1 MGEPSEVRVGAHHTG
16 EPSVKAPQHYI
27 PREYGR
33 LATSFLLNTQRAGLW
48 AKPGMG
54 KTAIVYSTLDILKLS
69 GSNFFPVLIMAPLKV
84 AELVWPAEQTKWD
97 AFSGMRVAPILG
109 SVKEREEALYRR
121 ADVYVVNYDNVP
133 WLVKRMGNKWPF
145 KTVVADESTRLKNFR
160 LRKQG
165 GVRAAALEEIANLTG
180 RWINLTGTP
189 APNGLRDLWGQTW
202 FQDFGARLGHSYT
215 DFFKR
220 WFYEDRYTRI
230 VEPRAGASEEIHG
243 KLADIT
249 MALRPEDWMDIR
261 EPVVTMRE
269 VLLPDEA
276 MKHYKRMEKEFFA
289 EIKLGTE
296 IEAMNAAVKSMKLLQ
311 MCSGAV
317 YDAEHTAH
325 ELHDAKLE
333 ALESIVNECGGEPIL
348 VVYHFKFEVPRL
360 MKRFPGARV
369 FEKQK
374 DEEDWNAGKIPLM
387 LIHPQ
392 RGGHGTNLQYGGR
405 IMVFFTHT
413 WDLELRL
420 QVIERIG
427 PVRQKQA
434 GFDRSVL
441 VYDLVAKN
449 TLDVDVLERLTSKLS
464 VQESLMRARAR
475 TRGESELTLPV
486 WTANV
491 DLL

>member
-1 MGEPSEVRVGAHHTG
+1 MKQPEHFT
-16 EPSVKAPQHYI
+16 
-27 PREYGR
+27 PRDYQR
-33 LATSFLLNTQRAGLW
+33 LATQFLIDTPRAGLW
-48 AKPGMG
+48 ARPGMG
-54 KTAIVYSTLDILKLS
+54 KTGAVYSALDILKLA
-69 GSNFFPVLIMAPLKV
+69 GSNFFPALVLAPLKV

-97 AFSGMRVAPILG
+97 AFQGMRVVPILG
-109 SVKEREEALYRR
+109 NVKEREEALYRKG
-121 ADVYVVNYDNVP
+121 DVFVVNYDNVP
-133 WLVKRMGNKWPF
+133 WLTKRAGSKWPF
-145 KTVVADESTRLKNFR
+145 KTIIADESTRLKNFR
-160 LRKQG
+160 LKKQG
-165 GVRAAALEEIANLTG
+165 GVRAGALGDIAQNTG

-189 APNGLRDLWGQTW
+189 APNGLKDLWGQTW
-202 FQDFGARLGHSYT
+202 FQDFGSRLGHSYT
-215 DFFKR
+215 DFLKR
-220 WFYEDRYTRI
+220 WFHSNPYTRSD
-230 VEPRAGASEEIHG
+230 EPRMGASEEIHG

-261 EPVVTMRE
+261 EPVVTLRE

-317 YDAEHTAH
+317 YDADHVAH

-333 ALESIVNECGGEPIL
+333 ALESIVNECGGEPVL

-360 MKRFPGARV
+360 LKRFPGARV
-369 FEKQK
+369 FNDKK
-374 DEEDWNAGKIPLM
+374 DEDDWNAGKIPMM

-392 RGGHGTNLQYGGR
+392 RGGHGTNLQHGGR

-420 QVIERIG
+420 QVVERIG
-427 PVRQKQA
+427 PVRQKQS
-434 GFDRSVL
+434 GYDRSVL
-441 VYDLVAKN
+441 VYDIVAAG
-449 TLDVDVLERLTSKLS
+449 TLDVDVLDRLTSKLS

-475 TRGESELTLPV
+475 TRGETELILPASAP
-486 WTANV
+486 ANL